1 MRPCLN
7 LKVLEGDVLV
17 RDKVPCPLFGGVAGG
32 WGESKNAIRILKS
45 IWAGLR
51 SQFLLSVGDISMT
64 CLTPGSPWS

>member
-1 MRPCLN
+1 MQPCLN

-17 RDKVPCPLFGGVAGG
+17 RDKVPCLLFGGGG
-32 WGESKNAIRILKS
+32 GGESKNAIRILKS